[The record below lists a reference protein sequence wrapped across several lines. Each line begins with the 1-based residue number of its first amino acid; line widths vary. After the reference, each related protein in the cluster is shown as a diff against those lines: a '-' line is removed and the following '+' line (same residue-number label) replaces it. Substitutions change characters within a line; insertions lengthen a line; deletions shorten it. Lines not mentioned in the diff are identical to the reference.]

1 MTILGK
7 IMAILVFFLSVA
19 WLYLTANL
27 YSTRAEWKKAYETA
41 RKDADQSAKLADER
55 IKQLVLERQAV
66 DARQQAADD
75 SVKAIAANLAT
86 TQKKYEDLLASS
98 NRMADA
104 TAQLTPA
111 QKQYDVSIKKVQDQV
126 DKLTQENATLSVARD
141 QAKSE
146 SQVSLNKM
154 ADALL
159 DRATFAKAVEDLTN
173 KLQAAQDA
181 AGARGGAAGGAV
193 AFRGQVIEAKDDVL
207 AFDGGLNAG
216 VKVGQVY
223 RVSRN
228 VAPYFIG
235 TVTVTKTDPQ
245 ASAGTFTP
253 AFGQKV
259 AGQYAPKKGDTVEN
273 Q

>member
-27 YSTRAEWKKAYETA
+27 YSTRAEWKKAYTDA
-41 RKDADQSAKLADER
+41 RKDADQSNKLAEER
-55 IKQLVLERQAV
+55 IKQLILERQAI

-75 SVKAIAANLAT
+75 SVKAISSQLAT
-86 TQKKYEDLLASS
+86 TQKKYEELLASS

-104 TAQLTPA
+104 TAQLTPTI
-111 QKQYDVSIKKVQDQV
+111 KQYDTSIKKVQDQV

-141 QAKSE
+141 QSKMETQLAT
-146 SQVSLNKM
+146 NKM
-154 ADALL
+154 NDAILDKNTLL
-159 DRATFAKAVEDLTN
+159 KANEDLVN

-181 AGARGGAAGGAV
+181 AGGRGGAAGGAV
-193 AFRGQVIEAKDDVL
+193 TFRGEVLAADGDVL
-207 AFDGGLNAG
+207 AFNGGLNAG

-223 RVSRN
+223 KVSRN
-228 VAPYFIG
+228 VAPFFVGY
-235 TVTVTKTDPQ
+235 VTVTKADPQ

-253 AFGQKV
+253 PSGQKV
-259 AGQYAPKKGDTVEN
+259 AGQYVPKQGDTVETR
-273 Q
+273 